1 MKNPKDY
8 YLTTAITYTSGK
20 PHIGNTY
27 EIILADAIAR
37 SKRQE
42 GYNVYF
48 QTGTD
53 EHGQKIE
60 LKAQEAGIPPKQ
72 FVDEKAAVV
81 KNIWDLMDSSYDKF
95 MRTTDEYHIKQV
107 QKIFKKLYDQGD
119 IYLGIVGPVRSG
131 KSTFI
136 KRFME
141 MAVIPYIEDPDVK
154 IRTIDELPQSGKGKM
169 IMTVEPKFIP
179 NQAVKI
185 DLQDDF
191 KINVR
196 LVDCV
201 GYVIEG
207 ASGYQDDSGIRLVKT
222 PWYNESI
229 PFDQAA
235 KIGTKK
241 VIQDHSTIGIV
252 VTSDGSFLD
261 IDEQSYHSATKE
273 IIQELQDIGKPFIVI
288 VNSKDPSSSKCQNVV
303 ESYQKEYD
311 VPIIAIDTTN
321 MLETQ
326 IVHLLQEALN
336 EFGIHEVKIEV
347 PRYIAMLNQK
357 HWLKQTLDEALKN
370 SLVEIKKIKDV
381 KHLTEGIESYDFVKR
396 AYLKS
401 VDTSHSSATIRIEE
415 RNGLY
420 DELLTNIVGYEVDRS
435 SILALLQELMTIK
448 DEYDG
453 ISNALSMVRQTGYG
467 YAIPRLE
474 EIELSKPEIIKQGS
488 RYGMKLKS
496 KAATTYMIKIDIE
509 STFEPI
515 IGSKQQAESFIDYL
529 NHNGNDKEAIF
540 SCDVFGRKLGDL
552 IEEGMYYKLNMI
564 PENASLKI
572 HDILSKIVNK
582 GKSNVIA
589 IVL

>member
-1 MKNPKDY
+1 METKQILKD
-8 YLTTAITYTSGK
+8 IGK
-20 PHIGNTY
+20 
-27 EIILADAIAR
+27 R
-37 SKRQE
+37 C
-42 GYNVYF
+42 
-48 QTGTD
+48 
-53 EHGQKIE
+53 
-60 LKAQEAGIPPKQ
+60 
-72 FVDEKAAVV
+72 
-81 KNIWDLMDSSYDKF
+81 
-95 MRTTDEYHIKQV
+95 
-107 QKIFKKLYDQGD
+107 QGD

-336 EFGIHEVKIEV
+336 E
-347 PRYIAMLNQK
+347 L
-357 HWLKQTLDEALKN
+357 
-370 SLVEIKKIKDV
+370 EIKKIKDV

-401 VDTSHSSATIRIEE
+401 VDTSHSSATIRVEE

>member
-1 MKNPKDY
+1 MKIKEILNVTKGKMLFGNEELEVENFSKDTRTIQKGDIY
-8 YLTTAITYTSGK
+8 IGIKGDMIMETKQILKDIGK
-20 PHIGNTY
+20 
-27 EIILADAIAR
+27 R
-37 SKRQE
+37 C
-42 GYNVYF
+42 
-48 QTGTD
+48 
-53 EHGQKIE
+53 
-60 LKAQEAGIPPKQ
+60 
-72 FVDEKAAVV
+72 
-81 KNIWDLMDSSYDKF
+81 
-95 MRTTDEYHIKQV
+95 
-107 QKIFKKLYDQGD
+107 QGD

-401 VDTSHSSATIRIEE
+401 VDTSHSSATIRVEE

-474 EIELSKPEIIKQGS
+474 EIELSKNAQKQLFCEIKDVIGFSIPNTDISRSFVVFEKKKELNKKYPRQG
-488 RYGMKLKS
+488 GKPKKS
-496 KAATTYMIKIDIE
+496 
-509 STFEPI
+509 P
-515 IGSKQQAESFIDYL
+515 L
-529 NHNGNDKEAIF
+529 
-540 SCDVFGRKLGDL
+540 
-552 IEEGMYYKLNMI
+552 
-564 PENASLKI
+564 
-572 HDILSKIVNK
+572 
-582 GKSNVIA
+582 
-589 IVL
+589 

>member
-1 MKNPKDY
+1 METKQILKD
-8 YLTTAITYTSGK
+8 IGK
-20 PHIGNTY
+20 
-27 EIILADAIAR
+27 R
-37 SKRQE
+37 C
-42 GYNVYF
+42 
-48 QTGTD
+48 
-53 EHGQKIE
+53 
-60 LKAQEAGIPPKQ
+60 
-72 FVDEKAAVV
+72 
-81 KNIWDLMDSSYDKF
+81 
-95 MRTTDEYHIKQV
+95 
-107 QKIFKKLYDQGD
+107 QGE

-179 NQAVKI
+179 NQAVEI

-321 MLETQ
+321 MLE
-326 IVHLLQEALN
+326 
-336 EFGIHEVKIEV
+336 
-347 PRYIAMLNQK
+347 
-357 HWLKQTLDEALKN
+357 LKSCIFYK
-370 SLVEIKKIKDV
+370 
-381 KHLTEGIESYDFVKR
+381 KHLMNSKF
-396 AYLKS
+396 
-401 VDTSHSSATIRIEE
+401 
-415 RNGLY
+415 
-420 DELLTNIVGYEVDRS
+420 
-435 SILALLQELMTIK
+435 IK
-448 DEYDG
+448 CF
-453 ISNALSMVRQTGYG
+453 L
-467 YAIPRLE
+467 
-474 EIELSKPEIIKQGS
+474 
-488 RYGMKLKS
+488 
-496 KAATTYMIKIDIE
+496 
-509 STFEPI
+509 
-515 IGSKQQAESFIDYL
+515 
-529 NHNGNDKEAIF
+529 
-540 SCDVFGRKLGDL
+540 
-552 IEEGMYYKLNMI
+552 
-564 PENASLKI
+564 
-572 HDILSKIVNK
+572 
-582 GKSNVIA
+582 
-589 IVL
+589 

>member
-1 MKNPKDY
+1 METKQILKD
-8 YLTTAITYTSGK
+8 IGK
-20 PHIGNTY
+20 
-27 EIILADAIAR
+27 R
-37 SKRQE
+37 C
-42 GYNVYF
+42 
-48 QTGTD
+48 
-53 EHGQKIE
+53 
-60 LKAQEAGIPPKQ
+60 
-72 FVDEKAAVV
+72 
-81 KNIWDLMDSSYDKF
+81 
-95 MRTTDEYHIKQV
+95 
-107 QKIFKKLYDQGD
+107 QGE

-401 VDTSHSSATIRIEE
+401 
-415 RNGLY
+415 
-420 DELLTNIVGYEVDRS
+420 
-435 SILALLQELMTIK
+435 
-448 DEYDG
+448 
-453 ISNALSMVRQTGYG
+453 YG